1 MLISNE
7 WLKEYVTIDDSVSN
21 LAERITRTGIE
32 VDDLIDYTKD
42 IKNLVVGFVKSKDK
56 HPDADKLNVCQVD
69 IGEDEPVQIVCG
81 APNVDAG
88 QYVIVAKVGG
98 RLPGGIKIKR
108 AKLRGERSEGMICSL
123 QEIGISSNYIPKSFE
138 SGIYVFSESQVPG
151 TDALQALYLDD
162 QVMEFDLTPNRADA
176 LSMIGTAYE
185 VAALY
190 NTKMTKPDTTSNELE
205 LSANDELTVT
215 IENEDKV
222 PYYSARVVHDVT
234 IEPSPIWMQARLIK
248 AGIRPINNVVDIS
261 NYVLLEYGQPLHM
274 FDQDAIGSQQI
285 VVRQANEGEKMTT
298 LDDTERELLT
308 SDIVITNGQTPI
320 ALAGVMGGDFS
331 EVKEQTSNI
340 VIEGAIFDPV
350 SIRHTSRRL
359 NLRSESSSRFEK
371 GIATEFVDE
380 AVDRACYLLQTY
392 ANGKVLKDR
401 VSSGELG
408 AFITPIDI
416 TADKINRT
424 IGFDLSQNDIVTI
437 FNQLGFDTEI
447 NDDVIT
453 VLVPSRRKDITI
465 KEDLIEEVA
474 RIYGYDDIPSTLP
487 VFDKVTSGQLTDR
500 QYKTRMVKEVL
511 EGAGLDQAIT
521 YSLVSKED
529 ATAFSMQQRQTID
542 LLMPMSEAHASLRQS
557 LLPHLIEAASYNVAR
572 KNKDV
577 KLFEIGNVF
586 FANGEGELPDQVEYL
601 SGILTGDYVVN
612 QWQGKKETVD
622 FYLAK
627 GVVDRVSEKLNL
639 EFSYRRADID
649 GLHPGRTA
657 EILLE
662 NKVVGFIG
670 ELHPTLAA
678 DNDLKRTYVF
688 ELNFDALMSVS
699 VGYINYQ
706 PIPRFP
712 GMSRDIAL
720 EVDQNIPAADLLST
734 IHAHGGNILKDTL
747 VFDVYQG
754 EHLEKGKKSIAIRLN
769 YLDTEETLT
778 DERVSKVQAE
788 IEAALI
794 EQGEVVEIGR
804 AHV

>member
-42 IKNLVVGFVKSKDK
+42 IKNLVVGFVKSKEK

-138 SGIYVFSESQVPG
+138 SGIYVFSEAQVPG

-190 NTKMTKPDTTSNELE
+190 NTKMTKPETTSNELD

-670 ELHPTLAA
+670 ELHPILAA

-688 ELNFDALMSVS
+688 ELNFDALMAVS

-706 PIPRFP
+706 SIPRFP

-794 EQGEVVEIGR
+794 EQGAVIR
-804 AHV
+804 

>member
-42 IKNLVVGFVKSKDK
+42 IKNLVVGFVKSKEK

-190 NTKMTKPDTTSNELE
+190 NTKMTKPETTSNELE

-222 PYYSARVVHDVT
+222 PYYSARVVHNVT

-331 EVKEQTSNI
+331 EVKEHTSNI
-340 VIEGAIFDPV
+340 VIEGAIFDSV

-453 VLVPSRRKDITI
+453 VQVPSRRKDITI

-487 VFDKVTSGQLTDR
+487 VFEKVTSGQLTDR

-529 ATAFSMQQRQTID
+529 ATAFAMQQRQTID

-627 GVVDRVSEKLNL
+627 GVVDRVAEKLNL

-678 DNDLKRTYVF
+678 DNDLKRAYVF
-688 ELNFDALMSVS
+688 ELNFDALMAVS

-720 EVDQNIPAADLLST
+720 EVNQNIPAADLLST

-794 EQGEVVEIGR
+794 EQGAVIR
-804 AHV
+804 

>member
-42 IKNLVVGFVKSKDK
+42 IKNLVVGFVKSKEK

-190 NTKMTKPDTTSNELE
+190 NTKMTKPETTSNELE

-234 IEPSPIWMQARLIK
+234 IERSPIWMQARLIK

-331 EVKEQTSNI
+331 EVKEHTSNI
-340 VIEGAIFDPV
+340 VIEGAIFDSV

-453 VLVPSRRKDITI
+453 VQVPSRRKDITI

-487 VFDKVTSGQLTDR
+487 VFEKVTSGQLTDR

-529 ATAFSMQQRQTID
+529 ATAFAMQQRQTID

-627 GVVDRVSEKLNL
+627 GVVDRVAEKLNL

-688 ELNFDALMSVS
+688 ELNFDALMAVS

-720 EVDQNIPAADLLST
+720 EVNQNIPAADLLST

-794 EQGEVVEIGR
+794 KQGAVIR
-804 AHV
+804 

>member
-42 IKNLVVGFVKSKDK
+42 IKNLVVGFVKSKEK

-138 SGIYVFSESQVPG
+138 SGIFVFSESQVPG

-190 NTKMTKPDTTSNELE
+190 NTKMTKPETTSNELE

-234 IEPSPIWMQARLIK
+234 IEPSPIWMQVRLIK

-331 EVKEQTSNI
+331 EVKEHTSNI

-453 VLVPSRRKDITI
+453 VQVPSRRKDITI

-487 VFDKVTSGQLTDR
+487 VFEKVTSGQLTDR

-529 ATAFSMQQRQTID
+529 ATAFAMQQRQTID

-662 NKVVGFIG
+662 NKVIGFIG

-688 ELNFDALMSVS
+688 ELNFDALMAVS

-794 EQGEVVEIGR
+794 EQGVVIR
-804 AHV
+804 

>member
-42 IKNLVVGFVKSKDK
+42 IKNLVVGLVKSKEK

-138 SGIYVFSESQVPG
+138 SGIFVFSESQVPG

-190 NTKMTKPDTTSNELE
+190 NTKMTKPETTSNELE

-234 IEPSPIWMQARLIK
+234 IEPSPIWMQVRLIK

-331 EVKEQTSNI
+331 EVKEHTSNI

-453 VLVPSRRKDITI
+453 VQVPSRRKDITI

-487 VFDKVTSGQLTDR
+487 VFEKVTSGQLTDR

-529 ATAFSMQQRQTID
+529 ATAFAMQQRQTID

-662 NKVVGFIG
+662 NKVIGFIG

-688 ELNFDALMSVS
+688 ELNFDALMAVS

-794 EQGEVVEIGR
+794 EQGAVIR
-804 AHV
+804 

>member
-42 IKNLVVGFVKSKDK
+42 IKNLVVGFVKSKEK

-88 QYVIVAKVGG
+88 QYVIVAKVGS

-138 SGIYVFSESQVPG
+138 SGIFVFSESQVPG

-190 NTKMTKPDTTSNELE
+190 NTKMTKPETTSNELE

-234 IEPSPIWMQARLIK
+234 IEPSPIWMQVRLIK

-331 EVKEQTSNI
+331 EVKEHTSNI

-453 VLVPSRRKDITI
+453 VQVPSRRKDITI

-487 VFDKVTSGQLTDR
+487 VFEKVTSGQLTDR

-529 ATAFSMQQRQTID
+529 ATAFAMQQRQTID

-662 NKVVGFIG
+662 NKVIGFIG

-688 ELNFDALMSVS
+688 ELNFDALMAVS

-794 EQGEVVEIGR
+794 EQGAVIR
-804 AHV
+804 

>member
-1 MLISNE
+1 MSL
-7 WLKEYVTIDDSVSN
+7 L
-21 LAERITRTGIE
+21 L
-32 VDDLIDYTKD
+32 
-42 IKNLVVGFVKSKDK
+42 
-56 HPDADKLNVCQVD
+56 
-69 IGEDEPVQIVCG
+69 
-81 APNVDAG
+81 
-88 QYVIVAKVGG
+88 KVGG

-138 SGIYVFSESQVPG
+138 SGIYVFSEAQVPG

-190 NTKMTKPDTTSNELE
+190 NTKMTKPETTSNELD

-612 QWQGKKETVD
+612 QWQDKKETVD

-670 ELHPTLAA
+670 ELHPILAA

-688 ELNFDALMSVS
+688 ELNFDALMAVS

-794 EQGEVVEIGR
+794 EQGAVIR
-804 AHV
+804 

>member
-42 IKNLVVGFVKSKDK
+42 IKNLVVGFVKSKEK

-123 QEIGISSNYIPKSFE
+123 QEIGISSNYVPKSFE

-331 EVKEQTSNI
+331 EVKEHTSNI

-453 VLVPSRRKDITI
+453 VQVPSRRKDITI

-487 VFDKVTSGQLTDR
+487 VFEKVTSGQLTDR

-529 ATAFSMQQRQTID
+529 ATAFAMQQRQTID

-557 LLPHLIEAASYNVAR
+557 LLPYLIEAASYNVAR

-688 ELNFDALMSVS
+688 ELNFDALMAVS

-794 EQGEVVEIGR
+794 EQGAVIR
-804 AHV
+804 

>member
-42 IKNLVVGFVKSKDK
+42 IKNLVVGFVKSKEK

-138 SGIYVFSESQVPG
+138 SGIYVFSEAQVPG

-190 NTKMTKPDTTSNELE
+190 NTKMTKPETTSNELD

-474 RIYGYDDIPSTLP
+474 RIYGYDDIPSMLP

-612 QWQGKKETVD
+612 QWQDKKETVD

-670 ELHPTLAA
+670 ELHPILAA

-688 ELNFDALMSVS
+688 ELNFDALMAVS

-794 EQGEVVEIGR
+794 EQGAVIR
-804 AHV
+804 

>member
-42 IKNLVVGFVKSKDK
+42 IKNLVVGFVKSKEK
-56 HPDADKLNVCQVD
+56 HPDDDKLNVCQVD

-123 QEIGISSNYIPKSFE
+123 QEIGISSNYVPKSFE

-331 EVKEQTSNI
+331 EVKEHTSNI

-453 VLVPSRRKDITI
+453 VQVPSRRKDITI

-487 VFDKVTSGQLTDR
+487 VFEKVTSGQLTDR

-529 ATAFSMQQRQTID
+529 ATAFAMQQRQTID

-688 ELNFDALMSVS
+688 ELNFDALMAVS

-794 EQGEVVEIGR
+794 EQGAVIR
-804 AHV
+804 

>member
-42 IKNLVVGFVKSKDK
+42 IKNLVVGFVKSKEK

-138 SGIYVFSESQVPG
+138 SGIYVFSEAQVPG

-688 ELNFDALMSVS
+688 ELNFDVLMAVS

-794 EQGEVVEIGR
+794 EQGAVIR
-804 AHV
+804 

>member
-42 IKNLVVGFVKSKDK
+42 IKNLVVGFVKSKEK

-138 SGIYVFSESQVPG
+138 SGIYVFSEAQVPG

-190 NTKMTKPDTTSNELE
+190 NTKMTKPETTSNELD

-261 NYVLLEYGQPLHM
+261 NYVLLEYGQPLRM

-670 ELHPTLAA
+670 ELHPILAA

-688 ELNFDALMSVS
+688 ELNFDALMAVS

-794 EQGEVVEIGR
+794 EQGAVIR
-804 AHV
+804 

>member
-42 IKNLVVGFVKSKDK
+42 IKNLVVGFVKSKEK

-81 APNVDAG
+81 VPNVDAG

-138 SGIYVFSESQVPG
+138 SGIYVFSEAQVPG

-190 NTKMTKPDTTSNELE
+190 NTKMTKPETTSNELD

-612 QWQGKKETVD
+612 QWQDKKETVD

-670 ELHPTLAA
+670 ELHPILAA

-688 ELNFDALMSVS
+688 ELNFDALMAVS

-794 EQGEVVEIGR
+794 EQGAVIR
-804 AHV
+804 

>member
-42 IKNLVVGFVKSKDK
+42 IKNLVVGFVKSKEK

-138 SGIYVFSESQVPG
+138 SGIYVFSEAQVPG

-340 VIEGAIFDPV
+340 VIEGGIFDPV

-453 VLVPSRRKDITI
+453 VQVPSRRKDITI

-487 VFDKVTSGQLTDR
+487 VFEKVTSGQLTDR

-794 EQGEVVEIGR
+794 EQGAVIR
-804 AHV
+804 

>member
-42 IKNLVVGFVKSKDK
+42 IKNLVVGFVKSKEK

-138 SGIYVFSESQVPG
+138 SGIYVFSEAQVPG

-190 NTKMTKPDTTSNELE
+190 NTKMAKSETTSNELD

-612 QWQGKKETVD
+612 QWQDKKETVD

-670 ELHPTLAA
+670 ELHPILAA

-688 ELNFDALMSVS
+688 ELNFDALMAVS

-794 EQGEVVEIGR
+794 EQGAVIR
-804 AHV
+804 

>member
-42 IKNLVVGFVKSKDK
+42 IKNLVVGFVKSKEK

-123 QEIGISSNYIPKSFE
+123 QEIGISSNYVPKTFE
-138 SGIYVFSESQVPG
+138 SGIYVFSEAQVPG

-190 NTKMTKPDTTSNELE
+190 NTKMTKPETTSNELE

-215 IENEDKV
+215 IENENKV

-371 GIATEFVDE
+371 GIVTEFVDE

-453 VLVPSRRKDITI
+453 VQVPSRRKDITI

-542 LLMPMSEAHASLRQS
+542 LLMPISEAHASLRQS

-688 ELNFDALMSVS
+688 ELNFDALMAVS

-794 EQGEVVEIGR
+794 EQGAVIR
-804 AHV
+804 

>member
-42 IKNLVVGFVKSKDK
+42 IKNLVVGFVKSKEK

-788 IEAALI
+788 IETALI
-794 EQGEVVEIGR
+794 EQGAVIR
-804 AHV
+804 

>member
-42 IKNLVVGFVKSKDK
+42 IKNLVVGFVKSKEK

-69 IGEDEPVQIVCG
+69 IGEDETVQIVCG

-138 SGIYVFSESQVPG
+138 SGIFVFSESQVPG

-190 NTKMTKPDTTSNELE
+190 NTKMTKPETTSNELE

-234 IEPSPIWMQARLIK
+234 IEPSPIWMQVRLIK

-331 EVKEQTSNI
+331 EVKEHTSNI

-424 IGFDLSQNDIVTI
+424 IGFDLSENDIVTI

-453 VLVPSRRKDITI
+453 VQVPSRRKDITI

-487 VFDKVTSGQLTDR
+487 VFEKVTSGQLTDR

-529 ATAFSMQQRQTID
+529 ATAFAMQQRQTID

-662 NKVVGFIG
+662 NKVIGFIG

-688 ELNFDALMSVS
+688 ELNFDALMAVS

-794 EQGEVVEIGR
+794 EQGAVIR
-804 AHV
+804 

>member
-42 IKNLVVGFVKSKDK
+42 IKNLVVGFVKSKEK

-138 SGIYVFSESQVPG
+138 SGIYVFSEAQVPG

-190 NTKMTKPDTTSNELE
+190 NTKMTKPETTSNELD

-601 SGILTGDYVVN
+601 SGILTGDYVVD
-612 QWQGKKETVD
+612 QWQDKKETVD

-670 ELHPTLAA
+670 ELHPILAA

-688 ELNFDALMSVS
+688 ELNFDALMAVS

-794 EQGEVVEIGR
+794 EQGAVIR
-804 AHV
+804 

>member
-42 IKNLVVGFVKSKDK
+42 IKNLVVGFVKSKEK

-138 SGIYVFSESQVPG
+138 SGIFVFSESQVPG

-190 NTKMTKPDTTSNELE
+190 NTKMTKPETTSNELE

-234 IEPSPIWMQARLIK
+234 IEPSPIWMQVRLIK

-331 EVKEQTSNI
+331 EVKEHTSNI

-453 VLVPSRRKDITI
+453 VQVPSRRKDITI

-487 VFDKVTSGQLTDR
+487 VFEKVTSGQLTDR

-529 ATAFSMQQRQTID
+529 ATAFAMQHRQTID

-662 NKVVGFIG
+662 NKVIGFIG

-688 ELNFDALMSVS
+688 ELNFDALMAVS

-794 EQGEVVEIGR
+794 EQGAVIR
-804 AHV
+804 

>member
-7 WLKEYVTIDDSVSN
+7 WLKEYVTIDDSVSD

-42 IKNLVVGFVKSKDK
+42 IKNLVVGFVKSKEK

-190 NTKMTKPDTTSNELE
+190 NTKMTKPETTSNELE

-688 ELNFDALMSVS
+688 ELNFDALMAVS

-706 PIPRFP
+706 PIPRLP

-794 EQGEVVEIGR
+794 EQGAVIR
-804 AHV
+804 

>member
-7 WLKEYVTIDDSVSN
+7 WLKEYVTIDDSVSD

-42 IKNLVVGFVKSKDK
+42 IKNLVVGFVKSKEK

-98 RLPGGIKIKR
+98 SLPGGIKIKR

-190 NTKMTKPDTTSNELE
+190 NTKMTKPETTSNELE

-688 ELNFDALMSVS
+688 ELNFDALMAVS

-794 EQGEVVEIGR
+794 EQGAVIR
-804 AHV
+804 

>member
-42 IKNLVVGFVKSKDK
+42 IKNLVVGFVKSKEK

-123 QEIGISSNYIPKSFE
+123 QEIGISSNYVPKSFE

-331 EVKEQTSNI
+331 EVKEHTSNI

-453 VLVPSRRKDITI
+453 VQVPSRRKDITI

-487 VFDKVTSGQLTDR
+487 VFEKVTSGQLTDR

-529 ATAFSMQQRQTID
+529 ATAFAMQQRQTID

-557 LLPHLIEAASYNVAR
+557 LLPHLIEAASYNMAR

-688 ELNFDALMSVS
+688 ELNFDALMAVS

-794 EQGEVVEIGR
+794 EQGAVIR
-804 AHV
+804 

>member
-32 VDDLIDYTKD
+32 VDDLTDYTKD
-42 IKNLVVGFVKSKDK
+42 IKNLVVGFVKSKEK
-56 HPDADKLNVCQVD
+56 HPDADKLNICQVD
-69 IGEDEPVQIVCG
+69 IGDDEPVQIVCG

-123 QEIGISSNYIPKSFE
+123 QEIGISSNYVPKSFE

-331 EVKEQTSNI
+331 EVKEHTSNI

-453 VLVPSRRKDITI
+453 VQVPSRRKDITI

-487 VFDKVTSGQLTDR
+487 VFEKVTSGQLTDR

-529 ATAFSMQQRQTID
+529 ATAFAMQQRQTID

-688 ELNFDALMSVS
+688 ELNFDALMAVS

-794 EQGEVVEIGR
+794 EQGAVIR
-804 AHV
+804 

>member
-42 IKNLVVGFVKSKDK
+42 IKNLVVGFVKSKEK

-190 NTKMTKPDTTSNELE
+190 NTKMTKPETTSNELE

-222 PYYSARVVHDVT
+222 PYYSARVVHNVT

-331 EVKEQTSNI
+331 EVKEHTSNI
-340 VIEGAIFDPV
+340 VIEGAIFDSV

-453 VLVPSRRKDITI
+453 VQVPSRRKDITI

-487 VFDKVTSGQLTDR
+487 VFEKVTSGQLTDR

-529 ATAFSMQQRQTID
+529 ATAFAMQQRQTID

-627 GVVDRVSEKLNL
+627 SVVDRVAEKLNL

-688 ELNFDALMSVS
+688 ELNFDALMAVS

-720 EVDQNIPAADLLST
+720 EVNQNIPAADLLST

-794 EQGEVVEIGR
+794 EQGAVIR
-804 AHV
+804 

>member
-7 WLKEYVTIDDSVSN
+7 WLKEYVTIDDSVSD

-42 IKNLVVGFVKSKDK
+42 IKNLVVGFVKSKEK

-108 AKLRGERSEGMICSL
+108 AKLRGERSEGMVCSL

-190 NTKMTKPDTTSNELE
+190 NTKMTKPETTSNELE

-688 ELNFDALMSVS
+688 ELNFDALMAVS

-794 EQGEVVEIGR
+794 EQGAVIR
-804 AHV
+804 

>member
-42 IKNLVVGFVKSKDK
+42 IKNLVVGFVKSKEK

-138 SGIYVFSESQVPG
+138 SGIYVFSEAQVPG

-190 NTKMTKPDTTSNELE
+190 NTKMTKPETTSNELD

-340 VIEGAIFDPV
+340 VIKGAIFDPV

-500 QYKTRMVKEVL
+500 QYKIRMVKEVL

-670 ELHPTLAA
+670 ELHPILAA

-688 ELNFDALMSVS
+688 ELNFDALMAVS

-794 EQGEVVEIGR
+794 EQGAVIR
-804 AHV
+804 

>member
-42 IKNLVVGFVKSKDK
+42 IKNLVVGFVKSKEK
-56 HPDADKLNVCQVD
+56 HPDADKLNICQVD

-190 NTKMTKPDTTSNELE
+190 NTKMTKPETTSNELE

-331 EVKEQTSNI
+331 EVKEHTSNI
-340 VIEGAIFDPV
+340 VIEGAIFDSV

-453 VLVPSRRKDITI
+453 VQVPSRRKDITI

-487 VFDKVTSGQLTDR
+487 VFEKVTSGQLTDR

-529 ATAFSMQQRQTID
+529 ATAFAMQQRQTID

-627 GVVDRVSEKLNL
+627 GVVDRVAEKLNL

-688 ELNFDALMSVS
+688 ELNFDALMAVS

-720 EVDQNIPAADLLST
+720 EVNQNIPAADLLST

-794 EQGEVVEIGR
+794 KQGAVIR
-804 AHV
+804 

>member
-42 IKNLVVGFVKSKDK
+42 IKNLVVGFVKSKEK

-69 IGEDEPVQIVCG
+69 IGGDEPVQIVCG

-162 QVMEFDLTPNRADA
+162 QIMEFDLTPNRADA

-190 NTKMTKPDTTSNELE
+190 NTKMTKPETTSNELE

-234 IEPSPIWMQARLIK
+234 IKPSPIWMQARLIK

-331 EVKEQTSNI
+331 EVKEHTSNI

-453 VLVPSRRKDITI
+453 VQVPSRRKDITI

-487 VFDKVTSGQLTDR
+487 VFEKVTSGQLTDR

-511 EGAGLDQAIT
+511 EGTGLDQAIT

-529 ATAFSMQQRQTID
+529 ATAFAMQQRQTID

-612 QWQGKKETVD
+612 QWQGKQETVD

-688 ELNFDALMSVS
+688 ELNFDALMAVS

-720 EVDQNIPAADLLST
+720 EVNQNIPAADLLST

-794 EQGEVVEIGR
+794 EQGAVIR
-804 AHV
+804 

>member
-42 IKNLVVGFVKSKDK
+42 IKNLVVGFVKSKEK

-190 NTKMTKPDTTSNELE
+190 NTKMTKPETTSNELE

-331 EVKEQTSNI
+331 EVKEHTSNI

-401 VSSGELG
+401 VSSGELS

-453 VLVPSRRKDITI
+453 VQVPSRRKDITI

-487 VFDKVTSGQLTDR
+487 VFEKVTSGQLTDR

-529 ATAFSMQQRQTID
+529 ATAFAMQQRQTID

-670 ELHPTLAA
+670 GLHPTLAA

-688 ELNFDALMSVS
+688 ELNFDALMAVS

-720 EVDQNIPAADLLST
+720 EVNQNIPAADLLST

-794 EQGEVVEIGR
+794 EQGAVIR
-804 AHV
+804 

>member
-32 VDDLIDYTKD
+32 VDDLIDYIKD
-42 IKNLVVGFVKSKDK
+42 IKNLVVGFVKSKEK

-123 QEIGISSNYIPKSFE
+123 QEIGISSNYVPKTFE
-138 SGIYVFSESQVPG
+138 SGIYVFSEAQVPG

-190 NTKMTKPDTTSNELE
+190 NTKMTKPETTSNELE

-215 IENEDKV
+215 IKNEDKV

-688 ELNFDALMSVS
+688 ELNFDALMAVS

-794 EQGEVVEIGR
+794 EQGAVIR
-804 AHV
+804 

>member
-7 WLKEYVTIDDSVSN
+7 WLKEYVTNDDSVSN

-42 IKNLVVGFVKSKDK
+42 IKNLVVGFVKSKEK

-88 QYVIVAKVGG
+88 QYVVVAKVGG

-190 NTKMTKPDTTSNELE
+190 NTKMTKPETTSNELE

-331 EVKEQTSNI
+331 EVKEHTSNI
-340 VIEGAIFDPV
+340 VIEGAIFDSV

-453 VLVPSRRKDITI
+453 VQVPSRRKDITI

-487 VFDKVTSGQLTDR
+487 VFEKVTSGQLTDR

-529 ATAFSMQQRQTID
+529 ATAFAMQQRQTID

-688 ELNFDALMSVS
+688 ELNFDALMAVS

-794 EQGEVVEIGR
+794 EQGAVIR
-804 AHV
+804 

>member
-42 IKNLVVGFVKSKDK
+42 IKNLVVGFVKSKEK

-138 SGIYVFSESQVPG
+138 SGIYVFSEAQVPG

-190 NTKMTKPDTTSNELE
+190 NTKMTKPETTSNELD

-331 EVKEQTSNI
+331 EVEEQTSNI

-670 ELHPTLAA
+670 ELHPILAA

-688 ELNFDALMSVS
+688 ELNFDALMAVS

-794 EQGEVVEIGR
+794 EQGAVIR
-804 AHV
+804 